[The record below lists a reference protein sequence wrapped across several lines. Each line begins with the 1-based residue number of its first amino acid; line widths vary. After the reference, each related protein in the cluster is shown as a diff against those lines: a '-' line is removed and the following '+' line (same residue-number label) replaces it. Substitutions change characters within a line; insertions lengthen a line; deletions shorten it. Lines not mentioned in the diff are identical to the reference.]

1 MRGVCAC
8 GSGKRRDRQS
18 VHRLAE
24 HAVKRRALAFHRRVA
39 VRNASRPAGAKKYDA
54 SLFLSLGRS
63 RLDHWRRE
71 WRAGAL
77 TPRERG
83 RPCADAGRDIR
94 AKALE
99 LLDQVGP
106 SVGAATLG
114 RAFPELGVNEAR
126 RVLAEYRDLCRSG
139 LKAEVTALEWLRP
152 GAVWAMDHAE
162 PPEKI
167 EGEFACV
174 LVVRDLA
181 SRQQLAA
188 LAQRSPSASA
198 VADALEELFIRH
210 GAPLVL
216 KSDNGGAFTGLET
229 RSLLERWGVRQLLS
243 PPYLPR
249 YNGAVEAGIGQ
260 LKTRAHLIAA
270 RHDRPG
276 RWTADDLEGALLLAN
291 RTLRP
296 WGKDGPTPEECWQR
310 REPIARSE
318 REEFLASEKRLLS
331 EYARRLPEDFRDARE
346 YRPSFRIVGKS
357 GELPGWTA
365 RWNGHAA
372 RSEAAGATGTGK
384 GENDY
389 GQGRGKGLYWRKLRR
404 KSLTDAMVAR
414 GLLAIKKR
422 VVPLPIKRIFW
433 SKIS

>member
-1 MRGVCAC
+1 MRGVCA
-8 GSGKRRDRQS
+8 SGTRRGRQS
-18 VHRLAE
+18 VRRLAE
-24 HAVKRRALAFHRRVA
+24 HAVKRRALAFRRHVA
-39 VRNASRPAGAKKYDA
+39 VQNASRPAEAKKYDA

-63 RLDHWRRE
+63 CLDHWRRE
-71 WRAGAL
+71 WRGGAL
-77 TPRERG
+77 APRARG
-83 RPCADAGRDIR
+83 RPSADAGRDIH

-99 LLDQVGP
+99 LLGQVGP
-106 SVGAATLG
+106 SVGARTL
-114 RAFPELGVNEAR
+114 AKTFPELGANEAR
-126 RVLAEYRDLCRSG
+126 RILAEYRNLCRSD

-152 GAVWAMDHAE
+152 GAVWAMDHTE

-167 EGEFACV
+167 EGQFSCV

-188 LAQRSPSASA
+188 LPQRSPTDLA

-229 RSLLERWGVRQLLS
+229 RTVLERWGVRQLLS

-270 RHDRPG
+270 QNNRPG
-276 RWTADDLEGALLLAN
+276 RWTSDDLEGAVLLAN

-296 WGKDGPTPEECWQR
+296 WGKDGPTPEERWQR
-310 REPIARSE
+310 RERISTRE
-318 REEFLASEKRLLS
+318 REELPTREKRLLE
-331 EYARRLPEDFRDARE
+331 EYGRRLPEDFWDNRE
-346 YRPSFRIVGKS
+346 YRPSFRIMGKS
-357 GELPGWTA
+357 EELPGWTT
-365 RWNGHAA
+365 RWNGHP
-372 RSEAAGATGTGK
+372 RQCRTGTTGTGK
-384 GENDY
+384 EGNDN
-389 GQGRGKGLYWRKLRR
+389 GQGYSKGLYYRKLRR
-404 KSLTDAMVAR
+404 RCLTDAMVAT
-414 GLLAIKKR
+414 GLLVFRKR
-422 VVPLPIKRIFW
+422 VIPLPIKRVLR